1 MQIVDE
7 IDISKCYMD
16 VDKKFKGQR
25 GIILDL
31 HQWEKFKKAIPDV
44 DAKIERLKKT
54 LKSKKLLFKKHG

>member
-7 IDISKCYMD
+7 IDLSKCYMD
-16 VDKKFKGQR
+16 VDKKFKGQC

-31 HQWEKFKKAIPDV
+31 RQWEKLKKAIPDV

-54 LKSKKLLFKKHG
+54 LKSKK